1 MEGNK
6 NITFSVSKGNIVNKI
21 SLNSYYRG
29 ERLKEDNGS
38 HAARM
43 QAGEDNNDII
53 SNELELA
60 AADVVSLI
68 TRNLGRC
75 HVVLPANEGENYQ
88 FVTMAASNFPY
99 SDNDTSMK
107 TAVEGA
113 IESYMFD
120 KALEGWMLI
129 NMPNEVQAL
138 GQRSVADAEKLKQLL
153 IERSKPIR

>member
-6 NITFSVSKGNIVNKI
+6 DITFSISKQNVVNKI

-43 QAGEDNNDII
+43 QAGLDNNDII

-60 AADVVSLI
+60 AADVVAII

-75 HVVLPANEGENYQ
+75 HVALPVEEEGDYS
-88 FVTMAASNFPY
+88 FVTKAASNFPY
-99 SDNDTSMK
+99 DSDNTNMK

-129 NMPNEVQAL
+129 NMPSEVQAL
-138 GQRSVADAEKLKQLL
+138 GQRSMADAEKLRQLL
-153 IERSKPIR
+153 IERTKPI